1 MMQRLKAQGLK
12 MASIN
17 TNGLGDMGNQYEDPD
32 FVKYRQEQQDQNPSQ
47 QQTGGLQEGSG
58 SRRGG
63 SLTDYAGPT
72 AMSGAGSARP
82 STSGPAGRGA
92 RSLGEVLSA
101 PPSAASAAPSG
112 RVYAAPPA
120 VAPAGPAKP
129 VSLANFVNNGNSG
142 MGSGRRR

>member
-1 MMQRLKAQGLK
+1 MIQRLKAQGLK

-47 QQTGGLQEGSG
+47 QQTGGLREGSG
-58 SRRGG
+58 SRRGEP
-63 SLTDYAGPT
+63 LTDYA
-72 AMSGAGSARP
+72 
-82 STSGPAGRGA
+82 GPAGRGA
-92 RSLGEVLSA
+92 RSLGAVLSA
-101 PPSAASAAPSG
+101 PPPAAPTAPAG
-112 RVYAAPPA
+112 RAYAAPPA

-129 VSLANFVNNGNSG
+129 VSLANFVDNGNSG